1 MYIDED
7 SWNIVLEDNY
17 DNRDQ
22 LMQLHEGH
30 LVIGYN
36 ILAAGTVPEVIYHF
50 NSGRYFITAAF
61 NEDQPYDLS
70 VKYNDD
76 YFNASSVQKMTTK

>member
-1 MYIDED
+1 
-7 SWNIVLEDNY
+7 
-17 DNRDQ
+17 
-22 LMQLHEGH
+22 MQFHEGH
-30 LVIGYN
+30 LVVAYN
-36 ILAAGTVPEVIYHF
+36 IQAASTVPEVIYHF

-61 NEDQPYDLS
+61 NEDKPYDLS